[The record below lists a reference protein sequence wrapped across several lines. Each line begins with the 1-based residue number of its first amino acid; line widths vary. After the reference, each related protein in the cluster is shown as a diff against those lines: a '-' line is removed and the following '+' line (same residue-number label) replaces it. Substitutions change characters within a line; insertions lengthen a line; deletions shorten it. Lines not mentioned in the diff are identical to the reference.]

1 MLQIP
6 RYIHEAEERK
16 KEMLGKNRC
25 TFYGCFIK
33 GHLTTKEKKCQYHD
47 VKNKEELNERINAY
61 LKNIYPEQ
69 YGECYKYPS
78 NIADPRNGLH
88 GLQNPIHR
96 GVTDSTFAFYE
107 CFFQEK
113 VIFPAGVFF
122 PQLFVVSILYS
133 GIMNTC
139 TQSVRK
145 INR

>member
-1 MLQIP
+1 MTNNNKIKELMEKQRIDEKQGKTYGGGVALECDSIP

-16 KEMLGKNRC
+16 KELLGKNRC

-33 GHLTTKEKKCQYHD
+33 GHLTTKAKKCQYHG

-78 NIADPRNGLH
+78 HIADPRNGLH

-107 CFFQEK
+107 C
-113 VIFPAGVFF
+113 
-122 PQLFVVSILYS
+122 LF
-133 GIMNTC
+133 
-139 TQSVRK
+139 
-145 INR
+145 